1 MRKRLS
7 NDKIQ
12 PIEMLEN
19 SKSIVEFRGVGFTIG
34 GAKILDDLNL
44 QIAKGEIL
52 VLLGES
58 GCGKTTTLK
67 LINRLYEPTA
77 GEVLVEGKATTD
89 WNAIDLRRHIGYV
102 LQEAGLFPHFTVERN
117 VALVPDLQ
125 GWDDAKKQARV
136 AEMLELVG
144 LAPDKFARRF
154 PNELSGGQ
162 RQRVGVARALA
173 ANPDLLLL
181 DEPFGALDALTRNN
195 LQKEFAQLVKELNK
209 TAVFVTH
216 DLREAMLLGSR
227 IALMDKGKI
236 VLLETPENFLKS
248 DEPLVRAYLETIDN
262 SFEKSKFE
270 RNFQRQKLTGMK
282 RTHRDNR
289 IF

>member
-1 MRKRLS
+1 
-7 NDKIQ
+7 
-12 PIEMLEN
+12 MLEE
-19 SKSIVEFRGVGFTIG
+19 SKPIVEFRGVSFTIG

-44 QIAKGEIL
+44 QIANGEIL

-67 LINRLYEPTA
+67 LINRLYEPTS

-89 WNAIDLRRHIGYV
+89 WDAIDLRRHIGYV
-102 LQEAGLFPHFTVERN
+102 LQEAGLFPHFTVEKN
-117 VALVPDLQ
+117 VALVPHLQ
-125 GWDDAKKQARV
+125 GWDETKKQTRV

-144 LAPDKFARRF
+144 LVPNKFARRF
-154 PNELSGGQ
+154 PSELSGGQ

-195 LQKEFAQLVKELNK
+195 LQKEFASLVKELNK

-216 DLREAMLLGSR
+216 DLREAMILGSR
-227 IALMDKGKI
+227 RSA
-236 VLLETPENFLKS
+236 
-248 DEPLVRAYLETIDN
+248 VRCLDT
-262 SFEKSKFE
+262 
-270 RNFQRQKLTGMK
+270 
-282 RTHRDNR
+282 
-289 IF
+289 